1 MRLEN
6 KSVAMYKAAE
16 TEWASESPV
25 WLQLFAI
32 KSMWTSYMTKFFTQP
47 VLRNKIRSN
56 RYFPSLGTIYHLQE
70 CDFIFVS
77 SDGEAER
84 KLNGTWR
91 IAESVL
97 HRGQINSNSI
107 PIPQCDGKSLF
118 ILIRPTSRGC
128 CCCSV
133 VFSHTVIVLY
143 HTKAFFFSAK
153 LSYLFTKYTSNVYYC

>member
-6 KSVAMYKAAE
+6 RSFAMYKAAE
-16 TEWASESPV
+16 TEWASESTV

-32 KSMWTSYMTKFFTQP
+32 KSMWTSYMTMWFTQP
-47 VLRNKIRSN
+47 TTVLRNKIRSN
-56 RYFPSLGTIYHLQE
+56 GYFPSLGRIYHLQE

-97 HRGQINSNSI
+97 HRGQINSNFI
-107 PIPQCDGKSLF
+107 PFSQCDGKSL
-118 ILIRPTSRGC
+118 IIWIRPTSCGC

-133 VFSHTVIVLY
+133 VFSQHY
-143 HTKAFFFSAK
+143 SCFFHSCCF
-153 LSYLFTKYTSNVYYC
+153 FQPN